1 MAERLSLPRM
11 SDTMEEGVIANI
23 LIKEGDVIKAG
34 SVIAEVETDK
44 ATMDLESFQEGT
56 VLHVAAKKGDS
67 IPVNGLIA
75 ILGKKGEDFQA
86 LLSDAAPAKTEA
98 VPVAEEKIA
107 AKEMIENN
115 TIFRI

>member
-56 VLHVAAKKGDS
+56 VLYVAAKKGES

-75 ILGKKGEDFQA
+75 ILGKKGEDYQA
-86 LLSDAAPAKTEA
+86 LLSDAAPAKAETA
-98 VPVAEEKIA
+98 APVAE
-107 AKEMIENN
+107 
-115 TIFRI
+115 